1 MFLILNYYFCE
12 DITNI
17 TNMIIGFSIKNFL
30 SFKETQIFQMT
41 AAPIREKF
49 ESFNQNKFN
58 YNGKIQ
64 FLKSAVLYGAN
75 ASGKTNFIKALSFF
89 KNFILTS
96 ANLNPE
102 MKIPQIPFFLNIKTR
117 TEPSEFEIVFLCCGL
132 IYRYGFI
139 ISRET
144 VIEEWLYQKD
154 KRETMVFR
162 RNSKGI
168 NIPRKYTILNEL
180 RTKNMIRPNALL
192 LSIAAQFNDKS
203 SIEILQ
209 WFSNNLNIIS
219 GLTDE
224 LYSLFSINL
233 LDDSKSKDIIISL
246 IKTAD
251 PGIEDLKVIEKE
263 GENILFTLR
272 APTNQIPE
280 IKKGKAVIKELN
292 SVKHVI
298 NDSGEFETIVEFPF
312 ELFES
317 EGTKKFFHLL
327 GPVMDTL
334 RYGKILVIDELDTK
348 LHPLITRQIVKLFNN
363 NKTNPNNAQLIFATH
378 DIQLLDAKIFRR
390 DQIWFTEK
398 QDDGSTRLYSLLDF
412 KKGKTPRNDEK
423 ISKNYAYGKYGAVPY
438 TGDIDILF
446 EDYINY
452 NK

>member
-1 MFLILNYYFCE
+1 
-12 DITNI
+12 
-17 TNMIIGFSIKNFL
+17 
-30 SFKETQIFQMT
+30 
-41 AAPIREKF
+41 
-49 ESFNQNKFN
+49 
-58 YNGKIQ
+58 
-64 FLKSAVLYGAN
+64 
-75 ASGKTNFIKALSFF
+75 
-89 KNFILTS
+89 
-96 ANLNPE
+96 
-102 MKIPQIPFFLNIKTR
+102 
-117 TEPSEFEIVFLCCGL
+117 
-132 IYRYGFI
+132 
-139 ISRET
+139 
-144 VIEEWLYQKD
+144 LYQKD